1 MYKPKKMRKI
11 TFALVLLVS
20 AIMVMPFQQACS
32 QNKAQIT
39 EIQASSFDKT
49 IKNSKKP
56 VLVDF
61 WASWCGPCRM
71 IAPNVEAVAKEMSGK
86 LTVAKFDLE
95 QAGADPIVR
104 RYKIEAIPCLI
115 LFDKGKEAGRN
126 VGYMTK
132 DELRKW
138 LKKYIK

>member
-20 AIMVMPFQQACS
+20 AFLVMPFQQACS
-32 QNKAQIT
+32 QKKAQIT
-39 EIQASSFDKT
+39 EIQAASFDKT

-71 IAPNVEAVAKEMSGK
+71 IAPNVEAVANEMSGK

-95 QAGADPIVR
+95 QDGADPIVR

-115 LFDKGKEAGRN
+115 LFDKGKELGRN

-132 DELRKW
+132 DELRTW